1 MARPKS
7 TEFIKFIKFI
17 IIFVTRKWNIIN
29 DQTQI
34 VM

>member
-1 MARPKS
+1 MAHSKS
-7 TEFIKFIKFI
+7 TEFIKFI